1 MTSQQS
7 STDQLPDYAE
17 LSDLFSIAEGIV
29 SVAESQGI
37 ACGLLAVDLS
47 IDKQGWLD
55 EVLDRERDR
64 QNYLIQEAETSI
76 VGIFD
81 RVLQQ
86 LTDSN
91 LQFEL
96 LLLDDDHEL
105 SERFVAMQEW
115 IRGLLYGLSLL
126 NINRYDDL
134 PEDSQS
140 FLHDA
145 MQISTATDID
155 FEDDDSEDALI
166 EIVEYLRVGTLLLA
180 EEIQPSKQQSVSLH

>member
-1 MTSQQS
+1 MTEP
-7 STDQLPDYAE
+7 LPAYNE
-17 LSDLFSIAEGIV
+17 LSDFLSTAEGMV

-47 IDKQGWLD
+47 VDKQSWLD

-64 QNYLIQEAETSI
+64 QNYLIQEAENRLA
-76 VGIFD
+76 GIFD

-96 LLLDDDHEL
+96 LLPDDDHGL
-105 SERFVAMQEW
+105 SEQFVAMQEW
-115 IRGLLYGLSLL
+115 IRGLLFGLSVS

-140 FLHDA
+140 FLRDA
-145 MQISTATDID
+145 MQISAATDLD
-155 FEDDDSEDALI
+155 FDDDDSEDALI
-166 EIVEYLRVGTLLLA
+166 EIIEYLRVGTLLLA
-180 EEIQPSKQQSVSLH
+180 EEIQPSKHQSVSLH